1 MSTLH
6 RRQFVKLAS
15 SGLLIA
21 SAVPVSSALALPR
34 PSKDKVGVA
43 LLGLGNYS
51 TRLLAPA
58 LQATRHCELRGII
71 TGSPEK
77 IPEWQSKYGIPDK
90 NTYTYGTMND
100 IANNDDID
108 VIYVVT
114 PTGTHKD
121 FSVMAAN
128 TGKHVWCE
136 KPFAM
141 DEAEC
146 QAVIDACS
154 RNKVMLSIGYRMQH
168 EPNTRHFAEYHLR
181 QPFGAFTGFES
192 YAGYAGSGREASNWR
207 MQKAM
212 GGGALY
218 DMGVYAI
225 NGTRFISGKE
235 PVAVSG
241 YHEKSHPDIFKEVD
255 ETTIFTMEFAD
266 GTRADCGASVVRGFN
281 YFKAN
286 CKEGWYQLKPMQSY
300 SGVTGTASNGETLP
314 AISAM
319 QQTLQMDN
327 DAKAILGTGPALV
340 TARDA
345 LRDVKIIN
353 AIFKSAKTGERILL
367 DQ

>member
-100 IANNDDID
+100 IANNDNID

-141 DEAEC
+141 DEAEKVTRKTIKPLSDLRGSSDYRANL
-146 QAVIDACS
+146 AVGLVKRLLLS
-154 RNKVMLSIGYRMQH
+154 LSNKKLNLEV
-168 EPNTRHFAEYHLR
+168 TRV
-181 QPFGAFTGFES
+181 Q
-192 YAGYAGSGREASNWR
+192 
-207 MQKAM
+207 
-212 GGGALY
+212 
-218 DMGVYAI
+218 
-225 NGTRFISGKE
+225 
-235 PVAVSG
+235 
-241 YHEKSHPDIFKEVD
+241 
-255 ETTIFTMEFAD
+255 
-266 GTRADCGASVVRGFN
+266 
-281 YFKAN
+281 
-286 CKEGWYQLKPMQSY
+286 
-300 SGVTGTASNGETLP
+300 
-314 AISAM
+314 
-319 QQTLQMDN
+319 
-327 DAKAILGTGPALV
+327 
-340 TARDA
+340 
-345 LRDVKIIN
+345 
-353 AIFKSAKTGERILL
+353 
-367 DQ
+367 